1 MVSAS
6 MDTLGRE
13 LPVPLM
19 FTDAVNEP
27 PGPSDASPKQSANG
41 NWVAPVRKDESRH
54 TGRPSEVVM
63 LESVTEDCSLK
74 KAAMYWPV
82 HAFGP
87 LLMVVDA
94 HLPDAQV
101 MESSRLQGWAATSGR
116 ARRVE
121 AIRMSAARKDGPPR
135 TWNVECRIAMAPI
148 IQHSPFNIQHSAFS
162 VTLAPLVQSASLRRH
177 RPGARALANRRGDA
191 SPLADPR
198 PARGGA
204 RDR

>member
-1 MVSAS
+1 SLTIVSAS
-6 MDTLGRE
+6 IDTLGRE

-41 NWVAPVRKDESRH
+41 SAVPPGKIDESRQI
-54 TGRPSEVVM
+54 GSPRDVVM
-63 LESVTEDCSLK
+63 LDSVTEDCSVK
-74 KAAMYWPV
+74 NAAMSWPV

-101 MESSRLQGWAATSGR
+101 MEISRLQGWAATSGR

-121 AIRMSAARKDGPPR
+121 AIRMNAARKDGPPETR
-135 TWNVECRIAMAPI
+135 NVEC
-148 IQHSPFNIQHSAFS
+148 
-162 VTLAPLVQSASLRRH
+162 
-177 RPGARALANRRGDA
+177 
-191 SPLADPR
+191 
-198 PARGGA
+198 
-204 RDR
+204 